1 MLVFSQC
8 RQQFKAQRA
17 NLRWTLNAI
26 ETLTLREGLQGFNTK
41 DVQALIW
48 YVGWFG
54 YYKHHAIE
62 EMYLI
67 STLSRKSFYFPER
80 DVMLKQHGVLH
91 ENART
96 FAAIAKLGKFSNS
109 QEVTFIKEFL
119 SCYREHLTIE
129 EWLLWK
135 NSRHRL
141 SLQACSEANF
151 TLAQQTDPLANIG
164 GDGSS
169 PAVLAATVMRSCMFS
184 ENWFEN

>member
-1 MLVFSQC
+1 VLVFSQC
-8 RQQFKAQRA
+8 RQQFKAQRV

-91 ENART
+91 ENARI
-96 FAAIAKLGKFSNS
+96 FAAIAKLGKFSNP

-119 SCYREHLTIE
+119 SCYRQHLKTE
-129 EWLLWK
+129 EGLLWK
-135 NSRHRL
+135 NSQPQL

-169 PAVLAATVMRSCMFS
+169 PAVLAATIMRSCMFS